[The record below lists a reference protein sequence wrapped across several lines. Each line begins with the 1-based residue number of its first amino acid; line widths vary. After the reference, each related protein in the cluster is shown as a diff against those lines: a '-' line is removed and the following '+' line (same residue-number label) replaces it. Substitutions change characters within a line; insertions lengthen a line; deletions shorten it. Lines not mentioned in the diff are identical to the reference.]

1 MFEEGFESILGAG
14 RSKSAG
20 RWFQGRNAH
29 RIRNTNGKTA
39 IFLAMR
45 SVLFN
50 HGFILLHAFGLC
62 LVEFFDY
69 LSHAGI
75 DLLITLYLL

>member
-1 MFEEGFESILGAG
+1 
-14 RSKSAG
+14 
-20 RWFQGRNAH
+20 
-29 RIRNTNGKTA
+29 
-39 IFLAMR
+39 MR

-50 HGFILLHAFGLC
+50 HGFILLYAFGLC